1 MDVRTCT
8 TNVVSRFGAL
18 SRFNSAFTPK
28 WLNLGY
34 GMQKTDWQFF
44 KTDNKKK
51 WARNNSK
58 RKRKKV
64 KIMKDIPAKGIV
76 FVSEDQCFFSSS
88 AFLYLLESLM
98 STFIKTQTYTH
109 QLPKREYRTDENKN
123 THTRMT
129 TAWVFV
135 ACWPALR
142 THTNTCTLSA
152 LQKNLNEILNYTKT
166 YTFIYDT

>member
-1 MDVRTCT
+1 MQSSD
-8 TNVVSRFGAL
+8 
-18 SRFNSAFTPK
+18 
-28 WLNLGY
+28 NLLYTIWMFVHAQQMWCRDLGLFH
-34 GMQKTDWQFF
+34 GLIVHLHRNGSIWDMACK
-44 KTDNKKK
+44 KLTDNFSKPTIKKMSTQQQQTK
-51 WARNNSK
+51 K
-58 RKRKKV
+58 KKV

-109 QLPKREYRTDENKN
+109 QFPKREYRTDENKN

-142 THTNTCTLSA
+142 THTNKHMHIERIT
-152 LQKNLNEILNYTKT
+152 E
-166 YTFIYDT
+166 TFE